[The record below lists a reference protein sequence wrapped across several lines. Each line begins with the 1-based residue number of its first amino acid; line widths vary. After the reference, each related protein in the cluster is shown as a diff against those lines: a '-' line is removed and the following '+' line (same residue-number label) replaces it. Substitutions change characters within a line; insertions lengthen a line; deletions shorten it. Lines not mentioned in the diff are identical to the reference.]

1 MWLFDTGPAAEWAN
15 KGETIQTTLDK
26 IGAALDALAKP
37 ETTFMAL
44 TEMDN
49 KAKELQR
56 TMASGMVFEAGNF
69 REELF
74 KSYKQTL
81 EIGGKFE
88 DITEAVAGFS
98 EGMNKVVFMTSDMT
112 KNGETFAS
120 SLVAMEKTTNKT
132 SKELGTMTS
141 EFMRLEGSQIKSVE
155 RMQDI
160 ARTAR
165 LSGVNSG
172 KLLEEVKGS
181 LSKIDS
187 YGFKNGVDG
196 LVKMST
202 QAQLLRTSVD
212 EIGALGKAQDFMDP
226 EKAIEAASKLQ
237 MLGGAIGNL
246 GNPFKLMNMG
256 MNDVEALQDEMIK
269 MSANAFKINKETGEI
284 DIDPLS
290 RMRLK
295 EQADVFGKTLDQY
308 TKIGREAKKAQ
319 EVMNAVS
326 ETGFGEGMK
335 KESKDLLASLTEFK
349 GGKMILDIPGL
360 SGPITDLE
368 EAMKSPEQASQIKKA
383 LESYQKTAEMSDRQI
398 AEKGLTL
405 QETLNKDAR
414 IIRDTLLIGMG
425 KGMRDD
431 IISNFEK
438 GIDIMGTN
446 TKEATEQAVR
456 MGGAGLNDVFG
467 KLSRGSTN
475 TELSAQEEQDR
486 KNAAEEDKKMA
497 RTGAGNATINANN
510 VNINN
515 NGGTPPNNDAA
526 FSTGNKVL
534 SLGKGEMFNFIPEDE
549 AVFAP
554 NLLKKLDFLKNIFLG
569 VQDFTSN
576 LPTTFNPPK
585 MEMSNPIETATQ
597 QKNAKQEIVET
608 QKVEASGDIN
618 ININVNT
625 SGTLSDALMKDRT
638 FTEEL
643 KTKVVNTIK
652 NMPKIMAE
660 KGK

>member
-1 MWLFDTGPAAEWAN
+1 MMWLFTATGPEEEWSTKGLNIADSLVTLKNSLN
-15 KGETIQTTLDK
+15 KLID
-26 IGAALDALAKP
+26 P
-37 ETTFMAL
+37 ETTIRGI
-44 TEMDN
+44 TEMEN

-56 TMASGMVFEAGNF
+56 TMSSGMVFEASNF
-69 REELF
+69 REQLF

-81 EIGGKFE
+81 ELGGTFE
-88 DITEAVAGFS
+88 DITEAVGGFS

-120 SLVAMEKTTNKT
+120 SLVAMEKTTGLT
-132 SKELGTMTS
+132 SKELGKMTS
-141 EFMRLEGSQIKSVE
+141 EFIRLEGSQIKSVE

-160 ARTAR
+160 SRTAR
-165 LSGVNSG
+165 LSGLSS
-172 KLLEEVKGS
+172 KALLTEVQGS

-187 YGFKNGVDG
+187 YGFKNGVEG

-212 EIGALGKAQDFMDP
+212 DIGALSKAQDFWDP

-269 MSANAFKINKETGEI
+269 LSANAFKINKETGEI

-290 RMRLK
+290 KMKLK
-295 EQADVFGKTLDQY
+295 EQADVFGKTLEQY

-349 GGKMILDIPGL
+349 GGKMILDIPGFK
-360 SGPITDLE
+360 TDDLE
-368 EAMKSPEQASQIKKA
+368 SAMVKSPELLQQA
-383 LESYQKTAEMSDRQI
+383 LESYQKTADMSDRQI

-414 IIRDTLLIGMG
+414 IIRDTLILSLS
-425 KGMRDD
+425 KEQRSD

-438 GIDIMGTN
+438 GIDKM
-446 TKEATEQAVR
+446 
-456 MGGAGLNDVFG
+456 
-467 KLSRGSTN
+467 STN
-475 TELSAQEEQDR
+475 L
-486 KNAAEEDKKMA
+486 K
-497 RTGAGNATINANN
+497 GNAQQGAQLGMTGINEIYDDANKGSQTRLFTEEEMIN
-510 VNINN
+510 IKNEQKLKQKDPIKNINK
-515 NGGTPPNNDAA
+515 TYEKTDAA

-585 MEMSNPIETATQ
+585 MEMGNPIETAIQ
-597 QKNAKQEIVET
+597 QKNIKQEIVET

-618 ININVNT
+618 VNINVNT

>member
-1 MWLFDTGPAAEWAN
+1 MWLFTATGPEEEWSTKGLNIADSLVTLKNSLN
-15 KGETIQTTLDK
+15 KLID
-26 IGAALDALAKP
+26 P
-37 ETTFMAL
+37 ETTIRGI
-44 TEMDN
+44 TEMEN

-56 TMASGMVFEAGNF
+56 TMSSGMVFEASNF
-69 REELF
+69 REQLF

-81 EIGGKFE
+81 ELGGTFE
-88 DITEAVAGFS
+88 DITEAVGGFS

-120 SLVAMEKTTNKT
+120 SLVAMEKTTGLT
-132 SKELGTMTS
+132 SKELGKMTS
-141 EFMRLEGSQIKSVE
+141 EFIRLEGSQIKSVE

-160 ARTAR
+160 SRTAR
-165 LSGVNSG
+165 LSGLSS
-172 KLLEEVKGS
+172 KALLTEVQGS

-187 YGFKNGVDG
+187 YGFKNGVEG

-212 EIGALGKAQDFMDP
+212 DIGALSKAQDFWDP

-269 MSANAFKINKETGEI
+269 LSANAFKINKETGEI

-290 RMRLK
+290 KMKLK
-295 EQADVFGKTLDQY
+295 EQADVFGKTLEQY

-349 GGKMILDIPGL
+349 GGKMILDIPGFK
-360 SGPITDLE
+360 TDDLE
-368 EAMKSPEQASQIKKA
+368 SAMVKSPELLQQA
-383 LESYQKTAEMSDRQI
+383 LESYQKTADMSDRQI

-414 IIRDTLLIGMG
+414 IIRDTLILSLS
-425 KGMRDD
+425 KEQRSD

-438 GIDIMGTN
+438 GIDKM
-446 TKEATEQAVR
+446 
-456 MGGAGLNDVFG
+456 
-467 KLSRGSTN
+467 STN
-475 TELSAQEEQDR
+475 L
-486 KNAAEEDKKMA
+486 K
-497 RTGAGNATINANN
+497 GNAQQGAQLGMTGINEIYDDANKGSQTRLFTEEEMIN
-510 VNINN
+510 IKNEQKLKQKDPIKNINK
-515 NGGTPPNNDAA
+515 TYEKTDAA

-585 MEMSNPIETATQ
+585 MEMGNPIETAIQ
-597 QKNAKQEIVET
+597 QKNIKQEIVET

-618 ININVNT
+618 VNINVNT

>member
-1 MWLFDTGPAAEWAN
+1 MWLFDTGPAAEWDA

-26 IGAALDALAKP
+26 IGSALDALAKP
-37 ETTFMAL
+37 ETTFRAL

-49 KAKELQR
+49 MAKTLQR
-56 TMASGMVFEAGNF
+56 TMSSGMVFEADNF
-69 REELF
+69 REQLF

-172 KLLEEVKGS
+172 KLLDEVKGS

-187 YGFKNGVDG
+187 YGFKNGVEG

-212 EIGALGKAQDFMDP
+212 DIGALSKAQDFWDP
-226 EKAIEAASKLQ
+226 EKAIDAAAKLQ

-269 MSANAFKINKETGEI
+269 LSANAFKINKETGEI

-295 EQADVFGKTLDQY
+295 EQADVFGKTLEQY

-349 GGKMILDIPGL
+349 GGKMILDIPGFK
-360 SGPITDLE
+360 TDDLE
-368 EAMKSPEQASQIKKA
+368 SAMVKSPALLQEA

-446 TKEATEQAVR
+446 TAEATKQGAE
-456 MGGAGLNDVFG
+456 MGLSGLNDVFG
-467 KLSRGSTN
+467 KLNRGSKKSAIDETSANQQKTENAKDKELKRNSTVGIEAN
-475 TELSAQEEQDR
+475 T
-486 KNAAEEDKKMA
+486 
-497 RTGAGNATINANN
+497 

-515 NGGTPPNNDAA
+515 NGGTPPNNDTA

-585 MEMSNPIETATQ
+585 MEMGNPIETAIQ
-597 QKNAKQEIVET
+597 QKNIKQEIVET

-618 ININVNT
+618 VNINVNT
-625 SGTLSDALMKDRT
+625 SGTLSDALMKDRA
-638 FTEEL
+638 FTEVL
-643 KTKVVNTIK
+643 KTKVINTVND
-652 NMPKIMAE
+652 MPKISAE
-660 KGK
+660 KGRKGKI

>member
-1 MWLFDTGPAAEWAN
+1 
-15 KGETIQTTLDK
+15 
-26 IGAALDALAKP
+26 
-37 ETTFMAL
+37 
-44 TEMDN
+44 
-49 KAKELQR
+49 
-56 TMASGMVFEAGNF
+56 
-69 REELF
+69 
-74 KSYKQTL
+74 
-81 EIGGKFE
+81 
-88 DITEAVAGFS
+88 
-98 EGMNKVVFMTSDMT
+98 
-112 KNGETFAS
+112 
-120 SLVAMEKTTNKT
+120 MEKTTGKT

-172 KLLEEVKGS
+172 KLLDEVKGS

-187 YGFKNGVDG
+187 YGFKNGVEG

-212 EIGALGKAQDFMDP
+212 DIGALSKAQDFWDP
-226 EKAIEAASKLQ
+226 EKAIDAAAKLQ

-269 MSANAFKINKETGEI
+269 LSANAFKINKETGEI

-295 EQADVFGKTLDQY
+295 EQADVFGKTLEQY

-349 GGKMILDIPGL
+349 GGKMILDIPGFK
-360 SGPITDLE
+360 TDDLE
-368 EAMKSPEQASQIKKA
+368 SAMVKSPALLQEA

-446 TKEATEQAVR
+446 TAEATKQGAE
-456 MGGAGLNDVFG
+456 MGLSGLNDVFG
-467 KLSRGSTN
+467 KLNRGSKKSAIDETSANQQKTENAKDKELKRNSTVGIEAN
-475 TELSAQEEQDR
+475 T
-486 KNAAEEDKKMA
+486 
-497 RTGAGNATINANN
+497 

-515 NGGTPPNNDAA
+515 NGGTPPNNDTA

-585 MEMSNPIETATQ
+585 MEMGNPIETAIQ
-597 QKNAKQEIVET
+597 QKNIKQEIVET

-618 ININVNT
+618 VNINVNT
-625 SGTLSDALMKDRT
+625 SGTLSDALMKDRA
-638 FTEEL
+638 FTEVL
-643 KTKVVNTIK
+643 KTKVINTVND
-652 NMPKIMAE
+652 MPKISAE
-660 KGK
+660 KGRKGKI